1 MYKARLELNYARL
14 DLGADTLTDIVRML
28 PARQDASE
36 VFDELAKYPFAK
48 VREEVAGKS
57 HLTDETVTLLAQD
70 KNQAVLVALINN
82 DEANQRIPANRID
95 ELIATDDS
103 EMLRVIFQ
111 NLQNMTQLDTTRI
124 FHLLAIHE
132 DAAIRLEVARSS
144 DAKAELL
151 HHLARDD
158 DPDVR
163 DAALTTLETFGMP
176 DMDSTDLDSLLE
188 E

>member
-1 MYKARLELNYARL
+1 MFKARLELNYARL

-28 PARQDASE
+28 PARRDASE

-57 HLTDETVTLLAQD
+57 HLTDEAVKLLAQD
-70 KNQAVLVALINN
+70 KNQAVLIALINN
-82 DEANQRIPANRID
+82 DEANQRIPASRID

-103 EMLRVIFQ
+103 ELLRVIFQ
-111 NLQNMTQLDTTRI
+111 NLQNMTQLDTARI
-124 FHLLAIHE
+124 FHLLSIHQ

-144 DAKAELL
+144 DTNAELL
-151 HHLARDD
+151 HHVARDE

-163 DAALTTLETFGMP
+163 DAALTTIENNSVP
-176 DMDSTDLDSLLE
+176 DLDLILE

>member
-36 VFDELAKYPFAK
+36 VFEELAKYPFAK
-48 VREEVAGKS
+48 VREEVAAKS

-70 KNQAVLVALINN
+70 KNQAVLTALINN
-82 DEANQRIPANRID
+82 DEANPRIPASRID
-95 ELIATDDS
+95 ELIAADDN

-111 NLQNMTQLDTTRI
+111 NLQNMTQLDTARI
-124 FHLLAIHE
+124 CHLFAIHK
-132 DAAIRLEVARSS
+132 DAAMRLEVARSS
-144 DAKAELL
+144 DTDAELL
-151 HHLARDD
+151 HHLARDE

-163 DAALTTLETFGMP
+163 DAALTTLQTYG
-176 DMDSTDLDSLLE
+176 TADLDSILE
-188 E
+188 D